1 MCTCIYTYTETH
13 HFFITGSQID
23 VLLLIFRITEEC
35 RFKIIKKII
44 YLLEE
49 RSEYAAH
56 GLSQRMYVIHALIY
70 SIKMALTVVRRVK
83 SQQT

>member
-1 MCTCIYTYTETH
+1 MCIYIYTQT
-13 HFFITGSQID
+13 HFFHNWVSD
-23 VLLLIFRITEEC
+23 VLLLIFTIMEEC

-49 RSEYAAH
+49 RTEYTAH
-56 GLSQRMYVIHALIY
+56 CLSQRMYLIHALTY
-70 SIKMALTVVRRVK
+70 SIKMFLTVVRTVK